1 MIEILQ
7 LNRQDLRAEL
17 REIVAELVEEAKT
30 AEQPSDRLLTATEV
44 INTLKISLPTLWRWG
59 KSGYLIPT
67 YIGSKKMYREKDI
80 KRIMEGE
87 A

>member
-1 MIEILQ
+1 MQ

-17 REIVAELVEEAKT
+17 REIVAELMEETKN
-30 AEQPSDRLLTATEV
+30 AEQPSDRLMTATEV
-44 INTLKISLPTLWRWG
+44 TKTLNISLPTLWRWG

-67 YIGSKKMYREKDI
+67 YIGSKKMYKETDI
-80 KRIMEGE
+80 KRIMGGE